1 MLQNLQGLLVPA
13 VVERLVLVANHVLA
27 SEPSAM
33 QRLAAHQDRV
43 IALALLHWPSWLPA
57 APVLKFRV
65 TPPGLLEW
73 HGLDDGVEATLTVQV

>member
-57 APVLKFRV
+57 SIESKTMWTGR
-65 TPPGLLEW
+65 
-73 HGLDDGVEATLTVQV
+73 